1 MRGNTHP
8 FFGTLQSLCLAL
20 LLSLAI
26 ISPALA
32 HDPGLSA
39 IDLIPSGENLNVHMS
54 FARGDIESLAPVD
67 ADRNGHLSEQELVAA
82 RPQLELLGREAIEIS
97 IDDKR
102 LAPASIEIST
112 DDGNAVHFK
121 LRFADAGG
129 ASLKLRS
136 ALLARLPFGH
146 KQFLTLRGSSDETR
160 GAKLLDVK
168 NDLYSLDLGAIT
180 EQPRTFLDFLGLGI
194 EHILIGFDHIA
205 FLLALLLAGGKLRE
219 AIKIISSFT
228 AAHSITLALATLD
241 LVTLPSSIVEPLIA
255 VSIVYVGLEN
265 LFRKER
271 NHRWVLTFG
280 FGLIHGFGFASV
292 LQEIGIGKSAG
303 VALPLLSFNLGVEL
317 GQIAIAALVLPLVWK
332 LHQQP
337 RFVPR
342 YLPACSILI
351 AIAGGYWLIERTLL

>member
-1 MRGNTHP
+1 MRGQKYRHFRFLSALN
-8 FFGTLQSLCLAL
+8 SLIF
-20 LLSLAI
+20 SLVLI
-26 ISPALA
+26 VPAHA

-39 IDLIPSGENLNVHMS
+39 IDIIPSRENLSVHLS
-54 FARGDIESLAPVD
+54 FARGDIESLMPVD
-67 ADRNGHLSEQELVAA
+67 ADRNVQLSEQELAAA
-82 RPQLELLGREAIEIS
+82 RPQLESLCREAIEIS
-97 IDDKR
+97 IDDTR
-102 LAPASIEIST
+102 LTPNSVDIST
-112 DDGNAVHFK
+112 DDGNAIHFK
-121 LRFADAGG
+121 MLFTRATGSA
-129 ASLKLRS
+129 LKLRS

-146 KQFLTLRGSSDETR
+146 KQFLTLRGSSDEAR
-160 GAKLLDVK
+160 GAKLLDIK
-168 NDLYSLDLGAIT
+168 NDLYSLDLGAIA
-180 EQPRTFLDFLGLGI
+180 EQPQTFRDFLGLGI

-205 FLLALLLAGGKLRE
+205 FLLALLLAGGSMRE
-219 AIKIISSFT
+219 AFKIISSFT
-228 AAHSITLALATLD
+228 AAHSITLALATLN

-265 LFRKER
+265 LLRKER
-271 NHRWVLTFG
+271 NHRWMLTFG

-317 GQIAIAALVLPLVWK
+317 GQIAIAALVLPVVWK

-337 RFVPR
+337 RFVLR